1 MNAQGLFIE
10 LVHRLNRY
18 PEAIV
23 LAAAL
28 EQHADTEEFKTT
40 ATQLSLDLLGGVI
53 EKKQVQRSL
62 DRLQEMGFLEV
73 RTHANYRTHIKVD
86 RAAVEALLR
95 KPVSAYLSGLRDVS
109 FPFLDQVNA
118 SGKASSTSSVVPIR
132 GD

>member
-1 MNAQGLFIE
+1 M
-10 LVHRLNRY
+10 
-18 PEAIV
+18 
-23 LAAAL
+23 
-28 EQHADTEEFKTT
+28 
-40 ATQLSLDLLGGVI
+40 
-53 EKKQVQRSL
+53 QRSL

-95 KPVSAYLSGLRDVS
+95 KPVSAYLPGLRDVS